1 LARTFDTPLPI
12 DAVLDELAR
21 TLHDGNAAV
30 LVAPPGAGKTTRVP
44 LALLDEPWAKN
55 KKIIVLE
62 PRRIA
67 ARASAERMAQTLGE
81 RVGETVGYRVRFG
94 SKVSRATRIE
104 VVTEGIFS
112 RQILDDPELNGVA
125 AVLFDEFHER
135 SLDADLGLA
144 LARDAQT
151 GLREDLRIL
160 VMSATLDGARVAR
173 LLGDAPVVAS
183 EGRAFP
189 VETRHLGRKV
199 DAPLERQMA
208 DAIATALRADP
219 GSVLAFLPGAAEIRR
234 TQNFLGERIHDA
246 AIEIVPLFGALEASV
261 QDRALAPA
269 PKGRRKVVLATSIAE
284 TSLTIQGV
292 RIVVDSGMAR
302 VPRYE
307 PDIGL
312 TRLETVRASR
322 AAVDQRRGRAGRTEP
337 GICYRLWD
345 EPQTASL
352 PAYTQPEILSADL
365 SSLVLDL
372 AQWGVSDPAGLAFL
386 DPPPAPAWKEAKSL
400 LEELGALD
408 ADGRITEEGKRLRAL
423 ALPPRLARMIVDS
436 ARLGAG
442 AEAAEIAAVLTE
454 RGLGGDSVDLDARLD
469 QFRRDRSQRASSARS
484 LAQRWASQVATEGR
498 LSSPSPLAGEGR
510 GEGAT
515 RAVFPAATP
524 TPTPN
529 PSPQG
534 GGEPK
539 DLRAPDDELSTGI
552 MLAFAFPDRV
562 ARNRGNGSFVLANG
576 RGAAVDQTS
585 ALARTP
591 YIAVAEL
598 TGTAAQGR
606 ILLAAPITQEE
617 IERRFADHI
626 DTAEEVSFDRS
637 ALALRARRK
646 RTLHAITLSE
656 APMALSPSAETARI
670 FADGLAAAGLDKLP
684 WSKSLKQWR
693 DRVMFLRKA
702 EGDAWPDLSD
712 DALAA
717 SREAWLVPALYDKTS
732 LKEFSAGDLSDA
744 LMGLLP
750 WELRARL
757 EREAPTHFEA
767 PTGTMLAIDYEAEQ
781 GPTIAVRLQ
790 ELFGLNTH
798 PSIAKGAVPL
808 VLELL
813 SPAQRPVQVTR
824 DLPGFWRGS
833 YAAVRSDLRG
843 RYPRH
848 PWPEDP
854 ANALP
859 TRRIKPRGT

>member
-1 LARTFDTPLPI
+1 MILRPCRKSGQREEETQDAGRALARSFDTPLPI
-12 DAVLDELAR
+12 DAVLDELSR
-21 TLHDGNAAV
+21 TLEGRNAAV

-44 LALLDEPWAKN
+44 LALLDAPWARG

-67 ARASAERMAQTLGE
+67 ARASAERMAKSLGE
-81 RVGETVGYRVRFG
+81 RAGETVGYRIRFG
-94 SKVSRATRIE
+94 SKISRATRIE

-112 RQILDDPELNGVA
+112 RQILDDPELPDVA

-151 GLREDLRIL
+151 GLREDLRLL

-183 EGRAFP
+183 EGRAYP
-189 VETRHLGRKV
+189 VETRYLGRKPNV
-199 DAPLERQMA
+199 PLERQMA
-208 DAIATALRADP
+208 DAITAALRADP

-234 TQNFLGERIHDA
+234 TENYLRERVNDA
-246 AIEIVPLFGALEASV
+246 STEIVPLFGALDASV
-261 QDRALAPA
+261 QDRAIAPA
-269 PKGRRKVVLATSIAE
+269 PKGMRKVVLATSIAE
-284 TSLTIQGV
+284 TSLTIEGV
-292 RIVVDSGMAR
+292 RIVVDSGLAR

-307 PDIGL
+307 PDIAL

-352 PAYTQPEILSADL
+352 AAYTQPEILSADL
-365 SSLVLDL
+365 SSLLLDC
-372 AQWGVSDPAGLAFL
+372 AQWGVSDPTTLSFL
-386 DPPPAPAWKEAKSL
+386 DSPPAPALKEAKSL
-400 LEELGALD
+400 LVELGALD
-408 ADGRITEEGKRLRAL
+408 PDSRITEEGKRLRAL

-436 ARLGAG
+436 RGFGA
-442 AEAAEIAAVLTE
+442 AEAAADIAAILTE
-454 RGLGGDSVDLDARLD
+454 RGLGGDSVDLDARRD
-469 QFRRDRSQRASSARS
+469 QFRRDRSQRASSARDM
-484 LAQRWASQVATEGR
+484 ARRWAAQVASGSE
-498 LSSPSPLAGEGR
+498 
-510 GEGAT
+510 
-515 RAVFPAATP
+515 
-524 TPTPN
+524 
-529 PSPQG
+529 QG
-534 GGEPK
+534 GGE
-539 DLRAPDDELSTGI
+539 LSTGV

-576 RGAAVDQTS
+576 RGAAMEQTS
-585 ALARTP
+585 ALARAP
-591 YIAVAEL
+591 YIAVGEL
-598 TGTAAQGR
+598 TGSAASGR
-606 ILLAAPITQEE
+606 ILLAAAISQDE
-617 IERRFADHI
+617 IEFHFANHI
-626 DTAEEVSFDRS
+626 ETIDEISFDRG
-637 ALALRARRK
+637 AMALRARRK

-656 APMALSPSAETARI
+656 VPLALSPSPEAAKI
-670 FADGLAAAGLDKLP
+670 FADGLTAAGLDRLP
-684 WSKSLKQWR
+684 WSKAARQFR

-702 EGDAWPDLSD
+702 QGKAQGADKGDQGESWPDLTD

-717 SREAWLVPALYDKTS
+717 RRDDWLVPLLADKTA
-732 LKEFSAGDLSDA
+732 LKDISAADLSEA
-744 LMGLLP
+744 LTALVP
-750 WELRARL
+750 WDLRARL

-798 PSIAKGAVPL
+798 PSIAKGEVPL

-813 SPAQRPVQVTR
+813 SPAQRAVQVTR

-854 ANALP
+854 ATAPP
-859 TRRIKPRGT
+859 TRRVKPRGT